1 MGSRSGGEPRN
12 ARIILDQYKS
22 GNTASTCE
30 AGALP
35 LSSGHF
41 EVLPSLL
48 HQSPEEILKGLT
60 RVDFPSSPLALR
72 KSSLISYITLFC
84 KPRMLI
90 ILSPPWFENEKLP
103 FCPCSWK
110 ALSKQERDSFAPL
123 LLFAVCPLQAWQPLR
138 WGHPSCHLETWFI
151 KK

>member
-1 MGSRSGGEPRN
+1 MGSRSRGELRN

-22 GNTASTCE
+22 GNTAPACE

-41 EVLPSLL
+41 EVLSSLL

-60 RVDFPSSPLALR
+60 RVDFSSSPLALW

-84 KPRMLI
+84 KPRTLI
-90 ILSPPWFENEKLP
+90 ILSPPSFENEKLP

-110 ALSKQERDSFAPL
+110 ALHKQERDFFVPL
-123 LLFAVCPLQAWQPLR
+123 LLLGVCHLQA
-138 WGHPSCHLETWFI
+138 
-151 KK
+151 